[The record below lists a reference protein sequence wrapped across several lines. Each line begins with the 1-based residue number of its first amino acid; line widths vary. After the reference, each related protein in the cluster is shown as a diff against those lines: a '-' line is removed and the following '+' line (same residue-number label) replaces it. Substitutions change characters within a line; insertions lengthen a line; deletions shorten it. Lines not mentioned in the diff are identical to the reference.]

1 MSEFFESSAF
11 LGVTVSLLS
20 YAFGSFL
27 KKKFKT
33 GIFNPLLISIV
44 ITIVFLLYCNIDY
57 DTYNDGAKYL
67 SWLLTPAT
75 ACLAIPL
82 YQQIE
87 LLKKNHK
94 AVLFGILSG
103 VLTSLTT
110 IMVLA
115 IIFKLSHK
123 EYVTLLPKSIADGI
137 CKIFKINHPIAK
149 GIAIGTSS
157 HAIGTA
163 KAMELG
169 EVEGAMSS
177 LSIAVSGI
185 LTVLGA
191 IIFAHII

>member
-1 MSEFFESSAF
+1 MSDFFESSAF
-11 LGVTVSLLS
+11 LGVAVSLLS

-44 ITIVFLLYCNIDY
+44 ITIVFLLCCNIDY

-103 VLTSLTT
+103 VLTSLIT

-115 IIFKLSHK
+115 FIFKLFWVQSFLHILYK
-123 EYVTLLPKSIADGI
+123 K
-137 CKIFKINHPIAK
+137 
-149 GIAIGTSS
+149 TSS
-157 HAIGTA
+157 FYARGFR
-163 KAMELG
+163 
-169 EVEGAMSS
+169 
-177 LSIAVSGI
+177 LSIKWLKRAE
-185 LTVLGA
+185 
-191 IIFAHII
+191 

>member
-44 ITIVFLLYCNIDY
+44 ITIVFLLNCNIDY

-115 IIFKLSHK
+115 FIFKL
-123 EYVTLLPKSIADGI
+123 
-137 CKIFKINHPIAK
+137 
-149 GIAIGTSS
+149 
-157 HAIGTA
+157 
-163 KAMELG
+163 
-169 EVEGAMSS
+169 
-177 LSIAVSGI
+177 
-185 LTVLGA
+185 
-191 IIFAHII
+191 

>member
-33 GIFNPLLISIV
+33 GLISIV
-44 ITIVFLLYCNIDY
+44 ITIVFLLNCNIDY

-115 IIFKLSHK
+115 F
-123 EYVTLLPKSIADGI
+123 
-137 CKIFKINHPIAK
+137 
-149 GIAIGTSS
+149 
-157 HAIGTA
+157 
-163 KAMELG
+163 
-169 EVEGAMSS
+169 
-177 LSIAVSGI
+177 I
-185 LTVLGA
+185 LNC
-191 IIFAHII
+191 HIRNM